1 MDIERLL
8 ARIEVKMVVCGDAGV
23 KRVPDGDRK
32 GKGGPGNLTR
42 VCLDEHGEL

>member
-8 ARIEVKMVVCGDAGV
+8 AHIEVKMVVCGDAGV

-32 GKGGPGNLTR
+32 GKGRPWKPDKGVSG
-42 VCLDEHGEL
+42 